1 MSRPIYRRGE
11 PYAKKAAHLLRYVVH
26 PELDPT
32 LDQYELALVKALRTR
47 LTPRET
53 ECMVHYYL
61 LRENMQEAARRL
73 GINLSTVSRTVDRG
87 EAKLDDLLKLAVSI
101 SPIRLNQDW
110 SGRRAS

>member
-1 MSRPIYRRGE
+1 MSRPIYRRGA
-11 PYAKKAAHLLRYVVH
+11 PYAKKTAHLLRHVIH
-26 PELDPT
+26 PELDSD
-32 LDQYELALVKALRTR
+32 LDRYQLALVDALRDR

-61 LRENMQEAARRL
+61 LGESMTEVASRL
-73 GINLSTVSRTVDRG
+73 GINLSTVSRTVERG
-87 EAKLDDLLKLAVSI
+87 EAKLDGLLKLAISI

>member
-1 MSRPIYRRGE
+1 
-11 PYAKKAAHLLRYVVH
+11 
-26 PELDPT
+26 
-32 LDQYELALVKALRTR
+32 
-47 LTPRET
+47 
-53 ECMVHYYL
+53 MVHYYL

>member
-11 PYAKKAAHLLRYVVH
+11 PYAQKAAHLLRHVIH

-32 LDQYELALVKALRTR
+32 LDRYQLALVNALRDR

-61 LRENMQEAARRL
+61 LRENMQETSLCL
-73 GINLSTVSRTVDRG
+73 GINISTVSRTVERG
-87 EAKLDDLLKLAVSI
+87 EAKLDGLLNLAVSI

-110 SGRRAS
+110 SDRRAS

>member
-1 MSRPIYRRGE
+1 MSRPIYRRGA
-11 PYAKKAAHLLRYVVH
+11 PYAKKAAHLLRHVIH
-26 PELDPT
+26 PELDPG
-32 LDQYELALVKALRTR
+32 LDRYQLALVNALRDR

-61 LRENMQEAARRL
+61 LGESMQEATSRL

-87 EAKLDDLLKLAVSI
+87 EAKLDGLLKLAISI
-101 SPIRLNQDW
+101 SPVRLDQDW